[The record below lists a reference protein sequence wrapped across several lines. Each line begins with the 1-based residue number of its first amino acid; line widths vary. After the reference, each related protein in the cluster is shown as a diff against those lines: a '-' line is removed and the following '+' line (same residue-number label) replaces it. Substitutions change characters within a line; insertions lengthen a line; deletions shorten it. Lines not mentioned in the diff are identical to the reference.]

1 MEFLNSYAKNIL
13 EPLRIEIIKLEE
25 KMIKRKIFVSKTDK
39 DKLEKLNKI
48 YMEKIEWYERQLKL
62 EEKIRNVSD
71 LKIK

>member
-62 EEKIRNVSD
+62 EEQIRNVSD
-71 LKIK
+71 LKIN